1 MGLHEADKEEL
12 IKLLSKEM
20 SFYNDDMD
28 GLAKII
34 CKKLPK
40 EMVFR
45 IINKLYRVRKT
56 KEEAKHETIHG

>member
-1 MGLHEADKEEL
+1 MGLREADKEEL

-56 KEEAKHETIHG
+56 KEEAKHETIHE

>member
-56 KEEAKHETIHG
+56 KEEAKHETIHE